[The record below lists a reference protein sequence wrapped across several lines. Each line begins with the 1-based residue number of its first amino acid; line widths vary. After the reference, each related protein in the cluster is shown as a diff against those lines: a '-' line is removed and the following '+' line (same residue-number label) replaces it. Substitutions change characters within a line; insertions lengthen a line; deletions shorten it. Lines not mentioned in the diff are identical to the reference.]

1 MRQARVSLP
10 YYEAVNKEEMKYWLM
25 IMKDHTVFIK
35 AGLPA
40 ECVEFRDEAKEFAK
54 AFSSLQSKLDKLKN
68 PKQCETFHQETCQV
82 MEAFYQYKRN
92 LLSLRIT
99 GKLGGSHF
107 PSFLE
112 HLAREANYFLQL
124 LNLPNKENMLHTC
137 SQTQEVVTWLRFMA
151 DHTRLIGQYIDPAER
166 QMQKEARGFAELFD
180 DLCLEGRDFAAMLYC
195 HKGEMKAFSRFL
207 QDVRSDVQRFCDF
220 NKMAKELIDECRL
233 LTIMTPQL
241 ADHLRREAK
250 HCFAVIAMLEKGL
263 AKHCAPVF
271 DDDIDEFAWNLPGR
285 IDEEESECVVHQE
298 PEDIL
303 YYSGNT
309 AYDPY
314 DELDG
319 EDVYHEYTEPEAAIA
334 VKGQTEEMREPVKPV
349 TVHVVEEIPEP
360 IEVVKIESAM
370 KRSKIKEVKEELKEI
385 EVVVKEEPKKE
396 SVKEEKKAQQSAKVE
411 DILPVSTPAKAFAR
425 DVKAELLQ
433 KAAENKAVPIQL
445 MADGPA
451 ANIQGISRAMKAP
464 VARMPRTL
472 GKERKN

>member
-10 YYEAVNKEEMKYWLM
+10 YYEAVNKEEMKYWLA

-40 ECVEFRDEAKEFAK
+40 ECVEFREDAKEFAK

-68 PKQCETFHQETCQV
+68 QKQCEGFHQEICQV

-99 GKLGGSHF
+99 GKLGGSNF

-124 LNLPNKENMLHTC
+124 LNLPNKENMLQMS

-166 QMQKEARGFAELFD
+166 QMQQAAREFAELFD
-180 DLCLEGRDFAAMLYC
+180 SLCLEGRDFAAMLYC

-250 HCFAVIAMLEKGL
+250 HCFVVITMLEKGL
-263 AKHCAPVF
+263 SKHCAPVF
-271 DDDIDEFAWNLPGR
+271 EDDIDEFAWKLPER
-285 IDEEESECVVHQE
+285 IDEEDKCDEPLHQE
-298 PEDIL
+298 QEDIL
-303 YYSGNT
+303 YYAGNT

-319 EDVYHEYTEPEAAIA
+319 EDVYHEYIEAEPEIPKPNIA
-334 VKGQTEEMREPVKPV
+334 EKIQEAVEDVLPDHE
-349 TVHVVEEIPEP
+349 VEEIPEAV
-360 IEVVKIESAM
+360 ETVKIEPTM
-370 KRSKIKEVKEELKEI
+370 ERSNIEVEEKIEEIKEVQ
-385 EVVVKEEPKKE
+385 PKKE
-396 SVKEEKKAQQSAKVE
+396 AVKEAKKVQKKEKIQ

-425 DVKAELLQ
+425 DVKEAVLQ
-433 KAAENKAVPIQL
+433 KAAENKSMPVQSMPA
-445 MADGPA
+445 GPA
-451 ANIQGISRAMKAP
+451 ANIEGISRTMKTPAM
-464 VARMPRTL
+464 RIPRAL
-472 GKERKN
+472 GKRN